1 MKEIKACLKKLYGGE
16 KFESY
21 LLIWVKK
28 KKMEDGNVGV
38 HQWKLLEPLKSIS
51 VSDTIKD
58 W

>member
-1 MKEIKACLKKLYGGE
+1 MKEIKAFLKKLYGGE

-28 KKMEDGNVGV
+28 MEDGNVGV
-38 HQWKLLEPLKSIS
+38 HQWNLLEPLKSTSIS
-51 VSDTIKD
+51 NTIKD

>member
-28 KKMEDGNVGV
+28 KMEDGNVGV
-38 HQWKLLEPLKSIS
+38 HQWNLLEPLKSIS
-51 VSDTIKD
+51 MSNTIKD

>member
-28 KKMEDGNVGV
+28 KMEDGNVGV
-38 HQWKLLEPLKSIS
+38 HQWNLLEPLKSTS
-51 VSDTIKD
+51 
-58 W
+58 

>member
-28 KKMEDGNVGV
+28 KMEDDNVGV
-38 HQWKLLEPLKSIS
+38 HQWNLLEPLKATSIS
-51 VSDTIKD
+51 NTIKD
-58 W
+58 L

>member
-1 MKEIKACLKKLYGGE
+1 MKEIEACLKKLYGGE

-38 HQWKLLEPLKSIS
+38 HQWNLLEPLKSTSIS
-51 VSDTIKD
+51 NTIKD